1 MAGPPVA
8 ILDYGSGNRRSVQT
22 ALEHVGA
29 QATVTGDPVE
39 IDSAAGMV
47 IPGVGAFPAA
57 MEALGQRGLVEPIR
71 EFAASG
77 RPVIG
82 ACLGMQLLFEGSDE
96 LGGAEGLGLLD
107 GRVRRLEADGL
118 KLPHIGWCEVSWE
131 RESPLTAD
139 LPDPAFFYHVHSYA
153 PVPSDPAEL
162 IGSSTY
168 GARFASVVGRGNV
181 FGVQFHP
188 EKSSRNGL
196 AMMAN
201 FVGLCG
207 GCSR

>member
-57 MEALGQRGLVEPIR
+57 MEALGRRGLVEPIR

-96 LGGAEGLGLLD
+96 LGGAEGLGLL
-107 GRVRRLEADGL
+107 GGSVRRLEADGL
-118 KLPHIGWCEVSWE
+118 KLPHIGWCEVSWG

-207 GCSR
+207 GISR

>member
-1 MAGPPVA
+1 MADPLVA

-29 QATVTGDPVE
+29 RATVTGDPIE

-57 MEALGQRGLVEPIR
+57 MEALGRRGLVEPIR

-96 LGGAEGLGLLD
+96 LGGAEGLGLL
-107 GRVRRLEADGL
+107 GGSVRRLEADGL

-162 IGSSTY
+162 VGSSTY

-207 GCSR
+207 GSSR

>member
-201 FVGLCG
+201 FVGLCVG
-207 GCSR
+207 SSR